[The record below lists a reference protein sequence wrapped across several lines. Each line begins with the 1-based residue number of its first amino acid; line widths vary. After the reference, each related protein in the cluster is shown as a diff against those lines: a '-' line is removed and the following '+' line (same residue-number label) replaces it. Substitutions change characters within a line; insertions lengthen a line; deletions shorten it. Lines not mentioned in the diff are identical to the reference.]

1 MIKRKRDTCISLLSY
16 LGYMKYNEYRTNRSV
31 KGADKMYAE
40 TINKPYVKL
49 TSVKSNKVTMPSVQY
64 ITVKKGGFAELIKNL
79 KNHPSLFIISDLL
92 EKDTN
97 KNTEQLHILC
107 YTKNQSIWT
116 YIACIAKNKLVSTE
130 KDPLVIEVNKPNVS
144 LLIHRFFNDM
154 TINPNPYIDIHDPFI
169 ELNGTNTV
177 PPIIKKIFNNYEP
190 FHPTKIGVKTKK
202 NEPVHLGDYIIL
214 SYDPS
219 NPYHK
224 GLLLLEINQNFPFR
238 VENGHYGK
246 IKFLN
251 NMNEPMTILEYNAAI
266 KKMSINNFYEHE
278 IQKAKGYTQRY
289 RQTLTKQYKKKKLS
303 DDEYIALRL
312 WTKKRN
318 IRHSINIYE
327 YDPHVVHEF
336 IKERAILKLRELIKD
351 VDTILNQEKEM
362 NITKS
367 ELTNLLDHHTPI
379 RHEHRV

>member
-1 MIKRKRDTCISLLSY
+1 M
-16 LGYMKYNEYRTNRSV
+16 
-31 KGADKMYAE
+31 
-40 TINKPYVKL
+40 
-49 TSVKSNKVTMPSVQY
+49 
-64 ITVKKGGFAELIKNL
+64 

-116 YIACIAKNKLVSTE
+116 YIACIANNKLVSTE
-130 KDPLVIEVNKPNVS
+130 KDPLAIEVNKPNVS

-214 SYDPS
+214 SYNPS

-266 KKMSINNFYEHE
+266 KKMSINSFYEHE

-327 YDPHVVHEF
+327 YDPHVVHKF
-336 IKERAILKLRELIKD
+336 IKERAVLKLRELIKD
-351 VDTILNQEKEM
+351 VDAILNQEKEM
-362 NITKS
+362 NVTKS